1 MKVKSLSRA
10 RLSATP
16 WTAAHQ
22 APPSMGFSR
31 QEYWSEV
38 PSPSPPE
45 VLLTINYFL
54 NFAQYTQNSLII
66 KELTY
71 MENLSMQTPYF
82 KCLVL
87 AHPDGLGRY
96 RKFLLTHK
104 LLAIGDSATS
114 KASDVG

>member
-1 MKVKSLSRA
+1 MNLLEAQISCHM
-10 RLSATP
+10 RLVCSCETIFQGCGQQVHICA
-16 WTAAHQ
+16 
-22 APPSMGFSR
+22 
-31 QEYWSEV
+31 
-38 PSPSPPE
+38 PE

-54 NFAQYTQNSLII
+54 NFAQCTQNSLII

-96 RKFLLTHK
+96 RKFLPTHK

-114 KASDVG
+114 KTSDVG